1 MKKAEKERE
10 RARAFREEV
19 LALYHLPD
27 HDWNDW
33 ELDWLESELRRH
45 PLYVPSEKESAVLE
59 RMRSNTKEFTGWD
72 GYTAWELIQ
81 ATAAHRL
88 DCTERDEAF
97 LEGLQRRGAITGGIT
112 LRRREMARL
121 IRLCEIAGVP
131 LARFEPEQKAA

>member
-1 MKKAEKERE
+1 
-10 RARAFREEV
+10 V
-19 LALYHLPD
+19 
-27 HDWNDW
+27 
-33 ELDWLESELRRH
+33 RH

-97 LEGLQRRGAITGGIT
+97 LEGLQRRGAISGGIT

-121 IRLCEIAGVP
+121 IRPCEICHAEGRGIELFRWVSG
-131 LARFEPEQKAA
+131 LGRRLSREP